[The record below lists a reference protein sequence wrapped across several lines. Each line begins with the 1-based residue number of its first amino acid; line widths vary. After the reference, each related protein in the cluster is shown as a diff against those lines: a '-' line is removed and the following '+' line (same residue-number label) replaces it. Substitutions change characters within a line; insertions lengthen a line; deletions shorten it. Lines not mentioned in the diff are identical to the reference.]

1 MKVVVRGHLRI
12 LFLACCE
19 IRLLPIENSVQCPY
33 KVPDCTDDW
42 PTPMTPLQD
51 HVHRILTITDAAQ
64 AITDANACILAGRI
78 TEALSISRALDAWL
92 PGNIP
97 DPLVETDQNIRP
109 YSIVVIAHQRVEG
122 QKVLIDSLS
131 FLDPGRFELIF
142 VENAS
147 SSIFDIGPEMSGRNI
162 RLFRMGANLGCG
174 IARNIGFMTATGN
187 GVILIDD
194 DGQTNAQDIETL
206 VQTFERHDASI
217 VRGRVDPI
225 TAGAP
230 RPDHYDLGPH
240 QIQRFCDIEG
250 FAIFRRSDILRVR
263 GFDPVLYGH
272 EGMDLTARLYPL
284 VGPEAFLYEPS
295 AVLYHDYAVDET
307 KRAAKQARYDAIGQ
321 YCRQKTTGFG
331 KLGGRF
337 RISSDEPAVA
347 AALRWRRILQDSPAD
362 QNPASVVAVIN
373 NTVTQDQFHDL
384 LSRLN
389 AQRSRAFE
397 LVLVDGRTS
406 EIELCPL
413 SRRLSPDIPRKVLAF
428 PGASIATMLDAGIEA
443 ASNDLCLFADVQY
456 GMIPQRIG
464 LAKAAHHLF
473 PGAGLLSLA
482 FFTED
487 HPVTA
492 DQPVPFMPT
501 SLAIMGLTGNLPALA
516 ALSLLRSRF
525 PDIPRFSDMTANN
538 AISEWVDR
546 VVADGPA
553 DSVIIPVPV
562 LFADTPFDLKSTDLS
577 RIIQR
582 HAAFLGSLRSTDH
595 DPIARL
601 SLASPTKTVEQRS
614 QLRAYVSSMERVD
627 PRPGLDMAA
636 LHVALRHRLAQIET
650 QFFYDDQYRLK
661 EIRRQLAE
669 AASAGPE

>member
-1 MKVVVRGHLRI
+1 
-12 LFLACCE
+12 
-19 IRLLPIENSVQCPY
+19 
-33 KVPDCTDDW
+33 
-42 PTPMTPLQD
+42 MTPPQD
-51 HVHRILTITDAAQ
+51 HMHRILTVADAAQ
-64 AITDANACILAGRI
+64 AIKDANACILTGRI
-78 TEALSISRALDAWL
+78 TEALSLSRALDAWL

-109 YSIVVIAHQRVEG
+109 YSIVVIAHQRAEG
-122 QKVLIDSLS
+122 QKALIDNLT
-131 FLDPGRFELIF
+131 FLDPDRFELIL

-162 RLFRMGANLGCG
+162 RLFRVGANLGCG
-174 IARNIGFMTATGN
+174 IARNIGFMAATGN
-187 GVILIDD
+187 GVILVDD
-194 DGQTNAQDIETL
+194 DGQTNAQDIEIL
-206 VQTFERHDASI
+206 VQTFERYDASI
-217 VRGRVDPI
+217 VRGRVVPF

-250 FAIFRRSDILRVR
+250 FSIFRRSDILRVG

-272 EGMDLTARLYPL
+272 EGMDLTARLYPI

-307 KRAAKQARYDAIGQ
+307 KRAAKEARYDAIGQ

-347 AALRWRRILQDSPAD
+347 AALRWRRILEDSPAD
-362 QNPASVVAVIN
+362 QDPASVIAVID
-373 NTVTQDQFHDL
+373 NTVTQDQFHDF
-384 LSRLN
+384 LSQLN
-389 AQRSRAFE
+389 AQRSKEFE

-406 EIELCPL
+406 KMELCPL
-413 SRRLSPDIPRKVLAF
+413 SRRLSPDILRKALAC
-428 PGASIATMLDAGIEA
+428 PGASTAAMLDAGIEA
-443 ASNDLCLFADVQY
+443 ASNDLCIFADVQY
-456 GMIPQRIG
+456 GMIPQRIR
-464 LAKAAHHLF
+464 LAKAAHRLF
-473 PGAGLLSLA
+473 PGVGLLSLA

-487 HPVTA
+487 HPVTG
-492 DQPVPFMPT
+492 DQPVPFIPT
-501 SLAIMGLTGNLPALA
+501 SLAVMSLTGNLPQLA
-516 ALSLLRSRF
+516 ALSLLRSRL
-525 PDIPRFSDMTANN
+525 PDIPRFLNMTSDN
-538 AISEWVDR
+538 AVSEWVDR
-546 VVADGPA
+546 VVADSQA
-553 DSVIIPVPV
+553 DSVIIPVPA
-562 LFADTPFDLKSTDLS
+562 LFADTPFNFKPTDLS

-582 HAAFLGSLRSTDH
+582 HDAFLSSLRPADH

-636 LHVALRHRLAQIET
+636 LHIALRHRLAHIET
-650 QFFYDDQYRLK
+650 QFFYDDQYRLR

-669 AASAGPE
+669 ATSARPE

>member
-1 MKVVVRGHLRI
+1 
-12 LFLACCE
+12 
-19 IRLLPIENSVQCPY
+19 
-33 KVPDCTDDW
+33 
-42 PTPMTPLQD
+42 MTPLQD
-51 HVHRILTITDAAQ
+51 HMHRILTVADAAQ
-64 AITDANACILAGRI
+64 AIKDANACILTGRI
-78 TEALSISRALDAWL
+78 TEALSLSRALDAWL

-109 YSIVVIAHQRVEG
+109 YSIVVIAHQRAEG
-122 QKVLIDSLS
+122 QKALIDNLT
-131 FLDPGRFELIF
+131 FLDPDRFELIL

-162 RLFRMGANLGCG
+162 RLFRVGANLGCG
-174 IARNIGFMTATGN
+174 IARNIGFMAATGN
-187 GVILIDD
+187 GVILVDD
-194 DGQTNAQDIETL
+194 DGQTNAQDIEIL
-206 VQTFERHDASI
+206 VQTFERYDASI
-217 VRGRVDPI
+217 VRGRVVPF

-250 FAIFRRSDILRVR
+250 FSIFRRSDILRVG

-272 EGMDLTARLYPL
+272 EGMDLTTRLYPI

-307 KRAAKQARYDAIGQ
+307 KRAAKEARYDAIGQ

-347 AALRWRRILQDSPAD
+347 AALRWRRILEDSPAD
-362 QNPASVVAVIN
+362 QDPASVIAVID
-373 NTVTQDQFHDL
+373 NTVTQDQFHDF
-384 LSRLN
+384 LSQLN
-389 AQRSRAFE
+389 AQRSKEFE

-406 EIELCPL
+406 KMELCPL
-413 SRRLSPDIPRKVLAF
+413 SRRLSPDILRKVLAC
-428 PGASIATMLDAGIEA
+428 PGASTAAMLDAGIEA
-443 ASNDLCLFADVQY
+443 ASNDLCIFADVQY
-456 GMIPQRIG
+456 RMIPQRIR
-464 LAKAAHHLF
+464 LAKAAHRLF
-473 PGAGLLSLA
+473 PGVGLLSLA

-487 HPVTA
+487 HPVTG
-492 DQPVPFMPT
+492 DQPVPFIPT
-501 SLAIMGLTGNLPALA
+501 SLAIMSLTGNLPQLA
-516 ALSLLRSRF
+516 ALSLLRSRL
-525 PDIPRFSDMTANN
+525 PDIPRFLNMTSDN
-538 AISEWVDR
+538 AVSEWVDR
-546 VVADGPA
+546 VVADGRA
-553 DSVIIPVPV
+553 DSVIIPVPA
-562 LFADTPFDLKSTDLS
+562 LFADTPFNFKPTDLS
-577 RIIQR
+577 RIMQR
-582 HAAFLGSLRSTDH
+582 HDAFLSSLRSADH

-636 LHVALRHRLAQIET
+636 LHVALRHRLAHIET
-650 QFFYDDQYRLK
+650 QFFYDDQYRLR

-669 AASAGPE
+669 ATSARPE

>member
-1 MKVVVRGHLRI
+1 MT
-12 LFLACCE
+12 
-19 IRLLPIENSVQCPY
+19 LLQNH
-33 KVPDCTDDW
+33 
-42 PTPMTPLQD
+42 M
-51 HVHRILTITDAAQ
+51 HRILTVADAAQ
-64 AITDANACILAGRI
+64 AIKDANACILTGRI
-78 TEALSISRALDAWL
+78 TEALSLSRALDAWL

-109 YSIVVIAHQRVEG
+109 YSIVVIAHQRAEG
-122 QKVLIDSLS
+122 QKALIDNLT
-131 FLDPGRFELIF
+131 FLDPDRFELIL

-162 RLFRMGANLGCG
+162 HLFQVGANLGCG
-174 IARNIGFMTATGN
+174 IARNIGFMAATGN
-187 GVILIDD
+187 GVILVDD
-194 DGQTNAQDIETL
+194 DGQTNAQDIEIL
-206 VQTFERHDASI
+206 VQTFERYDASI
-217 VRGRVDPI
+217 VRGRVIPL

-250 FAIFRRSDILRVR
+250 FSIFRRSDILRVG

-272 EGMDLTARLYPL
+272 EGMDLTARLYPI

-307 KRAAKQARYDAIGQ
+307 KRAAKEARYDAIGQ

-347 AALRWRRILQDSPAD
+347 AALRWRRILEDSPAD
-362 QNPASVVAVIN
+362 QDPASVIAVID
-373 NTVTQDQFHDL
+373 NTVTQDQFHDF

-389 AQRSRAFE
+389 AQRSKEFE

-406 EIELCPL
+406 KLELCPL
-413 SRRLSPDIPRKVLAF
+413 SRRLSPDILRKVFAC
-428 PGASIATMLDAGIEA
+428 PGASTAAMLDAGIEA
-443 ASNDLCLFADVQY
+443 ASNDLCIFADVQY
-456 GMIPQRIG
+456 GMIPQRIR
-464 LAKAAHHLF
+464 LAKAAHRLF
-473 PGAGLLSLA
+473 PGVGLLSLA

-487 HPVTA
+487 HPVTG
-492 DQPVPFMPT
+492 DQPVPFVPT
-501 SLAIMGLTGNLPALA
+501 SLAIMSLTGNLPQLA
-516 ALSLLRSRF
+516 ALSLLRSRL
-525 PDIPRFSDMTANN
+525 PDIPRFLNMTSDN
-538 AISEWVDR
+538 AVSEWVDR
-546 VVADGPA
+546 VVADGRA
-553 DSVIIPVPV
+553 DSVIIPVPA
-562 LFADTPFDLKSTDLS
+562 LFADTPFNFKPTDLS

-582 HAAFLGSLRSTDH
+582 HDVFLSSLRSADH

-636 LHVALRHRLAQIET
+636 LHVALRHRLAHIET
-650 QFFYDDQYRLK
+650 QFFYDDQYRLR

-669 AASAGPE
+669 ATSARPE